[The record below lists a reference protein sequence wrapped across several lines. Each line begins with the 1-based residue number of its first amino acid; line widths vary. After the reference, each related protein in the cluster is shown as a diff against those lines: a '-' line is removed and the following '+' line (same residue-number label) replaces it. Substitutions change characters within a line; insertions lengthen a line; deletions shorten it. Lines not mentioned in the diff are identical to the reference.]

1 VADAARDAGEP
12 AARAI
17 VLEAVQ
23 RRLVAVPG
31 LRHELL
37 AGPRAGAAV
46 VASALREAEVGAWSF
61 PEADLARL
69 VGSSKTLPVM
79 WLNPVLTVGGQRL
92 PTPDGWFDDV
102 ALAVQVHSRQFHAGE
117 LDWEATVAA
126 DGVFAEH
133 GVPVLAVTPKQ
144 IARTPDDVVARIE
157 RAHEAAGRR
166 PRPAVVA
173 TPIVAA

>member
-1 VADAARDAGEP
+1 
-12 AARAI
+12 
-17 VLEAVQ
+17 
-23 RRLVAVPG
+23 
-31 LRHELL
+31 
-37 AGPRAGAAV
+37 
-46 VASALREAEVGAWSF
+46 
-61 PEADLARL
+61 
-69 VGSSKTLPVM
+69 M
-79 WLNPVLTVGGQRL
+79 LTVGGQRL

>member
-1 VADAARDAGEP
+1 MAQP
-12 AARAI
+12 
-17 VLEAVQ
+17 Q
-23 RRLVAVPG
+23 
-31 LRHELL
+31 LR
-37 AGPRAGAAV
+37 
-46 VASALREAEVGAWSF
+46 VG
-61 PEADLARL
+61 DR
-69 VGSSKTLPVM
+69 
-79 WLNPVLTVGGQRL
+79 RL

-133 GVPVLAVTPKQ
+133 GVPVLAVTPTQ

-157 RAHEAAGRR
+157 RAHAAAGRR